1 MPWRPPSKTCQNT
14 VLASPNAILTSS
26 DGSVADV
33 IARQKLAK
41 REAQYASEVR
51 RLIDAGRD
59 IMRACGTTSSPRV
72 ADIVATAGLSND
84 AFYRHFPSKEA
95 LVAAIIE
102 DGASRLGSYLA
113 HQMAKESTPEGQV
126 RAWVH
131 GVMSQAADDDIAAT
145 TRAVLWNGGRIND
158 GLGSNGPS
166 HAATLARLLRDPFAE
181 LGSDDPSADAVLA
194 AHATIGVLSD
204 CLGQRVRPTRAQ
216 IDRIV
221 EFCFAAMAPRP
232 RSRPATRN
240 Q

>member
-1 MPWRPPSKTCQNT
+1 M
-14 VLASPNAILTSS
+14 VLSPQNAILNDTEN
-26 DGSVADV
+26 VAEA
-33 IARQKLAK
+33 IARQTLAK

-51 RLIDAGRD
+51 RLLDAGRD
-59 IMRACGTTSSPRV
+59 VMRACGTASSPRV
-72 ADIVATAGLSND
+72 VDIVTAAGLSND

-102 DGASRLGSYLA
+102 DGAARLGSYLE
-113 HQMAKESTPEGQV
+113 HQMAKETTPEARV
-126 RAWVH
+126 RRWVE
-131 GVMSQAADDDIAAT
+131 GVLAQAADDDLAAT

-181 LGSDDPSADAVLA
+181 LGSDDPSADAALA

-216 IDRIV
+216 IDRII
-221 EFCFAAMAPRP
+221 EFCFAAIAPRP
-232 RSRPATRN
+232 QTRAATSKQR
-240 Q
+240 